1 MHDTHQY
8 DDIIHLARPASA
20 RHAPMPMLDRA
31 AQFSPFAA
39 LTTYAAAIEETGRLT
54 DRMVELDEGTKAIL
68 GAKLQILD
76 DCAAEQPEATITYF
90 CPDARKAGGTY
101 VHAAGRVKQID
112 TYTKVV
118 IFTDGTK
125 IPIEHICAVDAPCL
139 AGMGYD

>member
-20 RHAPMPMLDRA
+20 RPPMPMLDRA

-39 LTTYAAAIEETGRLT
+39 LTTYAAAIEEEGRLT
-54 DRMVELDEGTKAIL
+54 DRMVELDESTKAIL

-76 DCAAEQPEATITYF
+76 DCAAEEPEVTITYF
-90 CPDARKAGGTY
+90 RPDARKAGGAYTR
-101 VHAAGRVKQID
+101 AAGRLKRID
-112 TYTKVV
+112 TVEQTVML
-118 IFTDGTK
+118 TDGTR